1 MPSRLLRW
9 SVLVLVL
16 VVGPGAGA
24 AMAVVARVEPSAP
37 KPVVLLN
44 GNVTLTGSA
53 GASGAQPTAVSPDG
67 SAFFVVSKLAEQK
80 PAVWRVGTFGTDPVL
95 TRGQLAPSRVE
106 TWKAYAADFG
116 GVTGVVIGDD
126 YSGGGAPVGRGWVVS
141 SGGTR
146 VVIAPF
152 NPDTLQPTGA
162 AYPLDDQFGPAAAA
176 QLLPDLSR
184 RNAPQLVI
192 ATRSVPYALL
202 RVAPDKSKHIVASTR
217 APSSGQVTALTTR
230 SDGTVV
236 YVASATPDS
245 TGAIASSI
253 VTAYDAATLTPL
265 GDDDLALPYPGR
277 FDSAVTSPDGR
288 FGYFARSSTVVDGVA
303 QPALMVKVDLAAMK
317 VLGTATLPSSW
328 REDATATVLQPNA
341 LAIQPDGTQVIYT
354 TYEAEGG
361 TAGIIDAATLK
372 FVMSRTWYST
382 GLANLHGMSSP
393 LADGGIDMFTA
404 AIDGNEVT
412 GSALRF
418 QIAQI
423 PRQLTALTAGA
434 GGGLIESIP
443 GGVLCAPGLD
453 CRQRYPNGSVVQ
465 LVAIPNPGAVFLG
478 WSGACTGTDDDC
490 SVTMDAAKSVTA
502 NFGPADPARRSFDV
516 LVEGNGSVTSSV
528 DGSVCTRAC
537 TTSLW
542 RGLDV
547 TLTATPAVGYV
558 FDHWEGSCSG
568 TTSTCE
574 TTIDG
579 TKVVVAVFSAVV
591 TPEPDPAP
599 APTPTPTPTPTPLVG
614 PSPSSA
620 DPAVDAPGPVALTGL
635 TVSRTSFRPGQG
647 TIIKYRLTRA
657 ARVWMTF
664 VNQANPK
671 LKKVYSIRSGRTG
684 ADAGANAVWISGRV
698 KGSSVQAGRWT
709 MTIVAQTA
717 SGSSKPLSRTLL
729 LRPGK

>member
-1 MPSRLLRW
+1 
-9 SVLVLVL
+9 
-16 VVGPGAGA
+16 
-24 AMAVVARVEPSAP
+24 MAVVARVEPSAP

-95 TRGQLAPSRVE
+95 TRGQLAPSRVDA
-106 TWKAYAADFG
+106 WKAYAADLG
-116 GVTGVVIGDD
+116 GVAGVVIGDD

>member
-1 MPSRLLRW
+1 
-9 SVLVLVL
+9 
-16 VVGPGAGA
+16 
-24 AMAVVARVEPSAP
+24 MAVVARVEPSAP

-67 SAFFVVSKLAEQK
+67 STFFVVSKLAGQK
-80 PAVWRVGTFGTDPVL
+80 PAVWRVGTFGTNPVL
-95 TRGQLAPSRVE
+95 TPGQLAPSRVDA
-106 TWKAYAADFG
+106 WKAYAADFG

-152 NPDTLQPTGA
+152 NPDTLQPAGA
-162 AYPLDDQFGPAAAA
+162 ALQLDDQYGPAAAA

-202 RVAPDKSKHIVASTR
+202 RVAPDKSNHIVASTR

-341 LAIQPDGTQVIYT
+341 LAIQPDGSQIIYT

-372 FVMSRTWYST
+372 FVTSRTWYST

-423 PRQLTALTAGA
+423 PRQLTALTAGT

-579 TKVVVAVFSAVV
+579 TKVVAAVFTAVAAP
-591 TPEPDPAP
+591 PEP
-599 APTPTPTPTPTPLVG
+599 APTPTPEPTPSPAPTPSPLVG
-614 PSPSSA
+614 PSPSST
-620 DPAVDAPGPVALTGL
+620 DPAADVSGPVALTGL
-635 TVSRTSFRPGQG
+635 AVSRKSFRPGQG
-647 TIIKYRLTRA
+647 TTIKYRLTRG

-671 LKKVYSIRSGRTG
+671 LKKVYSIRSGQAG

-698 KGSSVQAGRWT
+698 KGTSVRPGRWT
-709 MTIVAQTA
+709 VTIVAQTS
-717 SGSSKPLSRTLL
+717 SGSSKPVSRTLV

>member
-1 MPSRLLRW
+1 
-9 SVLVLVL
+9 
-16 VVGPGAGA
+16 
-24 AMAVVARVEPSAP
+24 MAVVARVDPSVP
-37 KPVVLLN
+37 EPVVLLN

-53 GASGAQPTAVSPDG
+53 GASGSQPTAVSPDG
-67 SAFFVVSKLAEQK
+67 STFFVVSKLAGQTS
-80 PAVWRVGTFGTDPVL
+80 AVWRVGTFGTDPVL
-95 TRGQLAPSRVE
+95 TPGRLAPSRVDA
-106 TWKAYAADFG
+106 WKTYAADLG

-146 VVIAPF
+146 IVIAPF
-152 NPDTLQPTGA
+152 NPDTLQPAGA
-162 AYPLDDQFGPAAAA
+162 AYPLDDQYGPAAAA
-176 QLLPDLSR
+176 QLLPDLTR
-184 RNAPQLVI
+184 RNAPQLII
-192 ATRSVPYALL
+192 ATRSMPYSLL
-202 RVAPDKSKHIVASTR
+202 RVTTDKLKPRIVASTR
-217 APSSGQVTALTTR
+217 APSSTQVTSLTTR
-230 SDGTVV
+230 SDGAIV
-236 YVASATPDS
+236 YVAAASPNAS
-245 TGAIASSI
+245 GAIASSI

-288 FGYFARSSTVVDGVA
+288 FGYFARSSTNVDGVA

-317 VLGTATLPSSW
+317 VVGTATLPSTHPFPW
-328 REDATATVLQPNA
+328 RQDATLTVLQPNA
-341 LAIQPDGTQVIYT
+341 LAIQPDGSQIIYT
-354 TYEAEGG
+354 TYEARGG
-361 TAGIIDAATLK
+361 NAGMIDAATLK
-372 FVMSRTWYST
+372 FVTSHNWYIT
-382 GLANLHGMSSP
+382 GAANLHGLSSP
-393 LADGGIDMFTA
+393 LADGGIDMFSA

-423 PRQLTALTAGA
+423 PRQLTALTAGT

-453 CRQRYPNGSVVQ
+453 CRQRYPDGTTVQ

-478 WSGACTGTDDDC
+478 WSGACKGTDDDC

-502 NFGPADPARRSFDV
+502 NFGPADPAKRSFDV

-542 RGLDV
+542 RGLNV
-547 TLTATPAVGYV
+547 TLTATPAAGYV

-579 TKVVVAVFSAVV
+579 TKLVAAVFTAVIP
-591 TPEPDPAP
+591 PEPDPA
-599 APTPTPTPTPTPLVG
+599 PTPTPTPTPLVG
-614 PSPSSA
+614 PSPSSKDPTA
-620 DPAVDAPGPVALTGL
+620 DVSGPVALTGL
-635 TVSRTSFRPGQG
+635 TVSRKSFRPGQG
-647 TIIKYRLTRA
+647 TVIKYRLTRG

-698 KGSSVQAGRWT
+698 KGSSVKAGRWT

-717 SGSSKPLSRTLL
+717 SGSSTPLSRTLV